1 MNLDI
6 ENLFKIADESHA
18 CFITVSVLDPT
29 KRVDNLTHHTLNKRF
44 PTEEI
49 SNSLDACL
57 NSVNILRKRRKFLR
71 GT

>member
-1 MNLDI
+1 MNQDI
-6 ENLFKIADESHA
+6 ENLLKIADEADA

-29 KRVDNLTHHTLNKRF
+29 KRVNNLTHHTLNKHF

-49 SNSLDACL
+49 AGSLSACL
-57 NSVNILRKRRKFLR
+57 NSVNALQKRRRFLR